1 MTREEAIRILDP
13 ETSRDAL
20 WKYEGDGER
29 LEMVNEACRI
39 AVAALQAQ
47 QDVKPLEIDQF
58 KLDRSRWEGCDLC
71 LDYRTQKPI
80 EDIRGDIV
88 LSFGAYK
95 NYLSYGKIYG
105 YRTKKV
111 LGKFKFCPFC
121 GRPLTEEAWA
131 EEKER
136 VKHGTEKNKKS

>member
-39 AVAALQAQ
+39 VVAALQAQ

-58 KLDRSRWEGCDLC
+58 KLDRSRWEGCPACRDRAVIAWDLC
-71 LDYRTQKPI
+71 GDGIVI
-80 EDIRGDIV
+80 ESDGKLHMLTGGDWECEIQ
-88 LSFGAYK
+88 
-95 NYLSYGKIYG
+95 
-105 YRTKKV
+105 
-111 LGKFKFCPFC
+111 FCPEC

-131 EEKER
+131 ELER
-136 VKHGTEKNKKS
+136 RINGEAV